1 MKKSIRYIALALALI
16 LPSCNLDEEPIG
28 FFSSENFYKTKADAE
43 SALLYAY
50 NALTFLEYS
59 RGIFYIG
66 DIPTETMSPK
76 SDEAG
81 DVYMLE
87 NWIAGSETE
96 QLIYYFKYCYISI
109 NRANTVIE
117 NVGNSSLSAAE
128 KKTIL
133 GEAYFLRAWSYF
145 NLTRTFGLVPIHTQ
159 AITSLQQTT
168 ATIAKNLNELYA
180 LIISDLKTSE
190 AMLEVNKVYGRADKV
205 AAQALL
211 SKVYL
216 TIASAKEHNVLL
228 YRDMNK
234 DVQKMYDSAAYYS
247 NVVITDYN
255 NVYYYDDNIR
265 NIFDVEKPDGP
276 EHIFILGTDRSG
288 TQEGNYSK
296 LPLMFLPS
304 NNAVPFYIKF
314 GNGDL
319 VKANGN
325 GWGVFLC
332 NDQFVETQFAAT
344 DLRRTELIHRA
355 IYDANGDV
363 ITPNQIKGYF
373 SSKYV
378 DPDFI
383 GERTSGRPYL
393 LRFSDIALV
402 YAEAVGP
409 VQGLPVLNRIRERAN
424 ATLLPEGMS
433 VEDFRTAVLR
443 ERALELAF
451 EGNRLFD
458 LRRTAAVTTTDE
470 NAFALNEEDAAFY
483 PIPQRELDL
492 NPNVN

>member
-1 MKKSIRYIALALALI
+1 MKSIIYIVLAAALI
-16 LPSCNLDEEPIG
+16 LPSCSLDEQPIG
-28 FFSSENFYKTKADAE
+28 FYSSDNFYKTKADAE

-87 NWIAGSETE
+87 NWIAGSQTE

-117 NVGNSSLSAAE
+117 NVINSNLIE
-128 KKTIL
+128 DDKNKII
-133 GEAYFLRAWSYF
+133 GEAKFLRAWNYF
-145 NLTRTFGLVPIHTQ
+145 NLARVFGLVPLYKQ
-159 AITSLQQTT
+159 AVTSLQQT
-168 ATIAKNLNELYA
+168 APEMSKNLDEIFA
-180 LIISDLKTSE
+180 LIISDLRDAET
-190 AMLEVNKVYGRADKV
+190 LLQVNKVYGRVDKV

-216 TIASAKEHNVLL
+216 TIASAKENNVLR
-228 YRDMNK
+228 YRDIDK

-247 NVVITDYN
+247 NEVITDYN
-255 NVYYYDDNIR
+255 SVYYYDDNIR
-265 NIFDVEKPDGP
+265 NIFDVEKPTGV
-276 EHIFILGTDRSG
+276 EHIFILATDRSG
-288 TQEGNYSK
+288 SQEGNYSK

-304 NNAVPFYIKF
+304 NNAVPFYIKY

-319 VKANGN
+319 VTANGN

-332 NDQFVETQFAAT
+332 NDNFVETQFSAT

-355 IYDANGDV
+355 IYDVNGAA

-378 DPDFI
+378 DPSFI
-383 GERTSGRPYL
+383 GERTSARPFL

-409 VQGLPVLNRIRERAN
+409 VLGLPVLNKIRARAN

-433 VEDFRTAVLR
+433 VKDFRAAVIK
-443 ERALELAF
+443 ERSLELAF

-458 LRRTAAVTTTDE
+458 LRRTAAVTTTDP
-470 NAFALNEEDAAFY
+470 NASGLSEEDAAFF
-483 PIPQRELDL
+483 PIPQREIDL